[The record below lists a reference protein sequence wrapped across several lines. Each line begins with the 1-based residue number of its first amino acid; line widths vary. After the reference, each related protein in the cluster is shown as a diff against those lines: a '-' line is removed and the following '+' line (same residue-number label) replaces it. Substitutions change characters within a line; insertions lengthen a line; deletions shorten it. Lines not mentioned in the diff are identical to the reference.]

1 MRVDAVCSK
10 NVIVVSREESVDK
23 VAQLMR
29 EYHVG
34 AVVVTDE
41 AHGQRRPV
49 GIITDRDLVVELLAK
64 DMDVASVSAGDL
76 VSTNLVTVSADTSV
90 LEAVEIMSNRGVRRA
105 PVVDGPGQRL
115 VGILAV
121 DDVLGVLSQAVDRV
135 ASLIR
140 YEQDREKVLR
150 R

>member
-1 MRVDAVCSK
+1 MRVDAICSK
-10 NVIVVSREESVDK
+10 NVIVVSREEPVDK

-41 AHGQRRPV
+41 SHGQRRPV
-49 GIITDRDLVVELLAK
+49 GVITDRDLVVELLAK
-64 DMDVASVSAGDL
+64 GLDIASVSAGDL
-76 VSTNLVTVSADTSV
+76 ISPNLVTVSADTSV
-90 LEAVEIMSNRGVRRA
+90 LEAIEIMSNRGVRRV
-105 PVVDGPGQRL
+105 PVVEGPGRQL
-115 VGILAV
+115 AGILAV

-135 ASLIR
+135 SSLIS